1 MYKYTALPVGLDEH
15 HPAQITKPAPSD
27 SWLLWGCHTAFAC
40 MSFLLLLITFPL
52 SAWCFLKIIPDYQ
65 RVVVFRL
72 GRVRPTRGPGLI
84 MLLPFIDQWQRVD
97 MRRKAFNV
105 PPCKVKS
112 RDGALVSMGADVQ
125 YRVSDPVLSVMSVQD
140 LNFVTRNTAQNLLT
154 ESLGRKYLR
163 EIHGDRV
170 RIGEQL
176 QEDINEQVKPWGVNV
191 ERVELA
197 LEAVLRAPEDP
208 LLGPL
213 NLQGTPSTSGFEQLL
228 VQFVSLVNQSSSHH
242 NTIAPAAVSTDITL
256 QQLLSRLEG
265 SLSDSL
271 VSEVNASYQLYVIMQ
286 SGQRAAY
293 YLDLATGSGR
303 CGWGTLPSP
312 PDVTLEISESD
323 LLSMFRGDLHPI
335 TAYSG
340 GRLQVTGDLQT
351 ALRLEKALQVVRQ

>member
-213 NLQGTPSTSGFEQLL
+213 NLQGTPST
-228 VQFVSLVNQSSSHH
+228 
-242 NTIAPAAVSTDITL
+242 TVSTDITL